1 MHIYDVVS
9 YGRRQYRSLSYSTD
23 ARYTLRELQPETG
36 NRRSPWPRWGRYEAG
51 DPTSDLDPGISAV
64 IFREHNA
71 HGNHSDSKEQY
82 LPQRLLYGV
91 VPCALLDTHSF
102 WQDAS
107 DNIRGYPLDTDATHY
122 LLVQLTD
129 HEGTP
134 VLFVGC
140 PRLPSHCTAR
150 IKRIAETGEM
160 TLLNLCYAPPGTAL
174 ASLAETLSRIENISH
189 VLAWTRSY
197 DRMSIDL
204 VNVPRLKLTF
214 VTRILDGESRLY
226 SVDHADLFITNDHTD
241 LALNLIRGMPHSLL
255 LANANR
261 DLTVLVPCIRTVRPI
276 ITAAPFSTA
285 LVMDRSS
292 PHGRVWR
299 ASLETPYYL
308 YAVHVSM
315 SFLQAPTLSSAL
327 YLLLQ
332 RFQFRDYIAVTHL
345 VDSIATDTDFSSNKE
360 ELQTFLHLGSL
371 NPDAHPDAH
380 AVRAKISIVMTDSP
394 VVTPWDLPEEMAKYI
409 TKLAHVGATCQLS
422 IFEQM
427 QCLEECENI
436 EKKTEAILSIMK
448 ESKPDEIR
456 EILKYEL
463 DETAALEAQFQDKKK
478 ADAFFKSI
486 FEKVFTLCRIR
497 MQKPEALRIIIRIL
511 RGITL
516 SEYFRCLIYNRRKF
530 VESFTL
536 GGTAALVKVPKF
548 GQESQWLLQFNAKA
562 VTAKP
567 NHWAPIALLH
577 TAAKAITGPA
587 VLEVLSH
594 LWDGMGTM
602 NGTGSGLSFLFIYG
616 LFTGEV
622 KFQLA
627 KQQGGVHVWVFR
639 GRVLRGLPP
648 GHADGVHHQHP
659 GAQPTTPCRPP
670 NL

>member
-1 MHIYDVVS
+1 M
-9 YGRRQYRSLSYSTD
+9 
-23 ARYTLRELQPETG
+23 A
-36 NRRSPWPRWGRYEAG
+36 
-51 DPTSDLDPGISAV
+51 
-64 IFREHNA
+64 
-71 HGNHSDSKEQY
+71 
-82 LPQRLLYGV
+82 
-91 VPCALLDTHSF
+91 
-102 WQDAS
+102 
-107 DNIRGYPLDTDATHY
+107 
-122 LLVQLTD
+122 
-129 HEGTP
+129 
-134 VLFVGC
+134 
-140 PRLPSHCTAR
+140 
-150 IKRIAETGEM
+150 
-160 TLLNLCYAPPGTAL
+160 
-174 ASLAETLSRIENISH
+174 
-189 VLAWTRSY
+189 
-197 DRMSIDL
+197 
-204 VNVPRLKLTF
+204 
-214 VTRILDGESRLY
+214 

-627 KQQGGVHVWVFR
+627 KQQGGYMFGCFAAECYADYRQDTLMASIINILVHNPQLHAGLPIFKDTRSTKTDTITCEKDEDGTVSPLHVLF
-639 GRVLRGLPP
+639 GDIVTYLSKHFTTMHNYGAKPQRVLQGSLPTVPVAKGVPLQYIKTTNVPFSNLKLPTDTQGYVPALSNTACPFLCLHPVPP
-648 GHADGVHHQHP
+648 GSLPIDEA
-659 GAQPTTPCRPP
+659 AMAILTTTAPP
-670 NL
+670 WHVPHCA